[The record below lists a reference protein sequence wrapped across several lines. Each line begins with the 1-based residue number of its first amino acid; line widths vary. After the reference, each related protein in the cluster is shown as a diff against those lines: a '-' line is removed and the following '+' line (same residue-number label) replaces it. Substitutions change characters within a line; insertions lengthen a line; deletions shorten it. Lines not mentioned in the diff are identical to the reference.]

1 MSARYPA
8 SEMLGQ
14 FINGRFIPRMAGGED
29 DPPTGDPPAG
39 DNPPTGRDGTPFDA
53 DRAQRTIDAQRD
65 EIKALK
71 AAQKDLAAAQARL
84 KEIDDASKSETE
96 RLASKATEAE
106 QKLAAAEQ
114 RAADLALRMAVERA
128 ARKLNFIDEDDAYRL
143 LDRKAVEMNDDGEPT
158 NVEKLLT
165 DLAKAKPHL
174 VKAEDGDK
182 DAKPR
187 TEKVPS
193 TPKPNGRTS
202 SSDVVRDEV
211 ERMRATGRYT
221 I

>member
-1 MSARYPA
+1 MSAYPQT

-128 ARKLNFIDEDDAYRL
+128 ARKLGFIDEDDAYRL
-143 LDRKAVEMNDDGEPT
+143 LDREAVEDKDGEPA
-158 NVEKLLT
+158 NVEDLLKA
-165 DLAKAKPHL
+165 LAKAKPHL